1 MQAMERLI
9 PSVERRLS
17 AWVNVQDRLS
27 HQRKGAHLTI
37 TLSRQFGCE
46 AFPLAERLQE
56 LMQARTGEPW
66 ALVDKA
72 LIERVSKE
80 TQLSERL
87 LGRLGDE
94 SQALDFLASIIP
106 GWTTHDEA
114 YEILA
119 RYVVRIAREGNAI
132 IVGRGGAV
140 LTQTMPNCFHFRLEA
155 PHEHR
160 VASIARRLGVDTAEA
175 DALVREHQQ
184 RRDRFI
190 ERFLHCS
197 MADTRYYHAVFNTA
211 KSPLERIA
219 AAIVDL
225 VPEKVEVSEKR
236 A

>member
-1 MQAMERLI
+1 MSTDRLI

-17 AWVNVQDRLS
+17 GWVNLQERLS
-27 HQRKGAHLTI
+27 HRRSGAHLTLTI
-37 TLSRQFGCE
+37 SRQFGCE
-46 AFPLAERLQE
+46 AYPLAERLQQLLE
-56 LMQARTGEPW
+56 ARTGQPW
-66 ALVDKA
+66 AIIDKA
-72 LIERVSKE
+72 LIEKVSKE

-94 SQALDFLASIIP
+94 SQALDVLSSIIP

-140 LTQTMPNCFHFRLEA
+140 LTQTLPNCFHFRLEA
-155 PHEHR
+155 PHDFR
-160 VASIARRLGVDTAEA
+160 VASIGRRLGLGEAEA
-175 DALVREHQQ
+175 EALVTEHQA
-184 RRDRFI
+184 RREKFI

-197 MADTRYYHAVFNTA
+197 IADTRYYHAVFNSS

-219 AAIVDL
+219 TSILDL
-225 VPEKVEVSEKR
+225 VPEKVP